1 MANVNRLHK
10 PPKPEK
16 FSAETITLVKK
27 ILTEQLL
34 EQVRIQAYED
44 AKKLSVQLKRGN
56 FTHFFTR
63 LNGILSTAGKENVRE
78 NFKARLESE
87 IRGGSLFY
95 MANGQKFFKVLVEQ
109 APLPIDS
116 FNISNELAP
125 TRRIEFIPRR
135 FFKGFNLS
143 GISDE
148 LFPLCPQTCCRVGR

>member
-1 MANVNRLHK
+1 M
-10 PPKPEK
+10 
-16 FSAETITLVKK
+16 
-27 ILTEQLL
+27 

-63 LNGILSTAGKENVRE
+63 LDGILSTAGKENVRE

-116 FNISNELAP
+116 LNISNELAP
-125 TRRIEFIPRR
+125 TLLDEL
-135 FFKGFNLS
+135 NLS
-143 GISDE
+143 RADFSKDSIYLEYLTNYFRFARKLAAASGGDYFE
-148 LFPLCPQTCCRVGR
+148 

>member
-1 MANVNRLHK
+1 MANFNRLHK

-16 FSAETITLVKK
+16 FSAETITLVN
-27 ILTEQLL
+27 L

-116 FNISNELAP
+116 LNISNELAP
-125 TRRIEFIPRR
+125 TRRIISALPANLLPRREVLFADECANFRRQFSFIPA
-135 FFKGFNLS
+135 
-143 GISDE
+143 
-148 LFPLCPQTCCRVGR
+148 